1 MFLLQWGLQTHVT
14 FLNGDAPGTIWCDQ
28 DDKLLKNSMDLQ
40 PVSELTVADAKRLG
54 VFEGMKAPQSN
65 VCIVERALFLWQEKH
80 LQFAFEYYYGPHKA
94 MFVLWSVRCSY
105 GKKNICSLPLSITTR
120 VDGVILRICRDT
132 DYDKLAVGCSGT
144 IWCDQDDKLLKNSMD
159 LQPVSELTVADAKRL
174 GVFEGMKAPQSNVCI
189 VERAL
194 FLWQEKHLQFAF
206 EYYYTGG
213 RPHKAMFVLW
223 SVRCSYG
230 KKNICSLPLSITTRV
245 DGVILRICRD
255 TDYDK
260 LAVVHAVGD
269 APGTI
274 WCDQD
279 DKLLKNSMD
288 LQPVSELTVAD
299 AKRLGVFEGMKA
311 PQSNVCIVER
321 ALFLW
326 QEKTFAVLQW
336 GLQTH
341 VTFLN
346 GDAPGTIWCDQDDKL
361 LKNSMDLQPVSELTV
376 ADAKRLGVFE
386 GMKA

>member
-1 MFLLQWGLQTHVT
+1 MFVLQWGLQTHVT

-40 PVSELTVADAKRLG
+40 P
-54 VFEGMKAPQSN
+54 APQSN
-65 VCIVERALFLWQEKH
+65 VCIVERALFLWQKKH
-80 LQFAFEYYYGPHKA
+80 LH
-94 MFVLWSVRCSY
+94 
-105 GKKNICSLPLSITTR
+105 
-120 VDGVILRICRDT
+120 
-132 DYDKLAVGCSGT
+132 
-144 IWCDQDDKLLKNSMD
+144 
-159 LQPVSELTVADAKRL
+159 
-174 GVFEGMKAPQSNVCI
+174 
-189 VERAL
+189 
-194 FLWQEKHLQFAF
+194 
-206 EYYYTGG
+206 
-213 RPHKAMFVLW
+213 
-223 SVRCSYG
+223 
-230 KKNICSLPLSITTRV
+230 ITTRV

-260 LAVVHAVGD
+260 LAVVLQWGLQTHVTFLNGD

-386 GMKA
+386 GMKAPQSNVCIVERALFLWQEKTFAVLQWGLQTHVTFLNGDAPGTIWCDQDDKLLKNSMDLQPVSELTVADAKRLGVFEGMKA